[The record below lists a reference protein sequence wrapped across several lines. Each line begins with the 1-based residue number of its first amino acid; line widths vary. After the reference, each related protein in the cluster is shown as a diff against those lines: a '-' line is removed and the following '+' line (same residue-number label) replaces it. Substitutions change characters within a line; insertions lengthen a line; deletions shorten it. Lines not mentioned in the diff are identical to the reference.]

1 MKRRRTGL
9 LSFPPLRRVGAPLQ
23 RRKEA
28 FRSPGACLWR
38 VPSGQAIEE
47 FAFRQGFLV
56 GRLLKTGERG
66 Q

>member
-1 MKRRRTGL
+1 MKRRRAGL
-9 LSFPPLRRVGAPLQ
+9 LSFPPFRRVGSPLQ

-28 FRSPGACLWR
+28 FRTPGARLWR
-38 VPSGQAIEE
+38 VPSGPAIEE

-66 Q
+66 R